1 MFLTHEIQ
9 DRYSCSGMAFLDR
22 ANIAVT
28 PKSSS
33 EAFWA
38 VVKLF
43 LSLFMSWQ
51 LYLHCGKKG
60 G

>member
-1 MFLTHEIQ
+1 MKCRMDVLVLAWHSWIEQT
-9 DRYSCSGMAFLDR
+9 L
-22 ANIAVT
+22 VK

-33 EAFWA
+33 EGFLA

-51 LYLHCGKKG
+51 FYLHYGKEG

>member
-1 MFLTHEIQ
+1 MFLTHEIL
-9 DRYSCSGMAFLDR
+9 DRCFGLAFLDR

-33 EAFWA
+33 KGFLA
-38 VVKLF
+38 VVKLSLSF
-43 LSLFMSWQ
+43 LLSRQF
-51 LYLHCGKKG
+51 YLHYGKKG